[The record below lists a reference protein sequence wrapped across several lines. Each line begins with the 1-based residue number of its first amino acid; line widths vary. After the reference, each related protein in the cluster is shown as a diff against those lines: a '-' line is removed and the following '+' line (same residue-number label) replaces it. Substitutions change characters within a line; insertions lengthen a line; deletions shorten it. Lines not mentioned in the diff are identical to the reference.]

1 MFYRSGR
8 LRGLG
13 RNLDLPLTIA
23 TVLAALF
30 GLLMIASAGG
40 TRYVVIQSAAFLV
53 GVGGVVALMILDY
66 QYLSQIAL
74 HLYLVAI
81 GLLVLVLI
89 PGLGDVQNGAR
100 SWFDLGFFNLQPAE
114 LAKIVFIITFS
125 KHLAETEHQLHR
137 FSVVLKLLLHLGSF
151 CVLILLQPDF
161 GTAMVFVAIALVLL
175 FCAGIG
181 WKYIL
186 GGLGLG
192 AITFPLAW
200 FFFLQD
206 YQKNRILTLFQPELD
221 PTGAGY
227 HVMQSKIA
235 VGSGR
240 IFGTGLFKG
249 SSQVN
254 NLLPERHTDFIFSA
268 VCEELGMLGGVL
280 VILLLSFLIIRCIY
294 IGINARNRLG
304 TYMCVGVAS
313 MFLFQVFENVGMCL
327 GIFPVTGIT
336 LPFFS
341 YGGSSMLTSMLA
353 VGLVLNIRW
362 RSRPIHF

>member
-13 RNLDLPLTIA
+13 RNLDIPLVCL

-30 GLLMIASAGG
+30 GLLMIASTGG
-40 TRYVVIQSAAFLV
+40 TRYVIIQSAAFLV
-53 GVGGVVALMILDY
+53 GIAGVVALMILDY
-66 QYLSQIAL
+66 QYLAQISL
-74 HLYLVAI
+74 HLYLAAI
-81 GLLVLVLI
+81 ALLVLVLI

-125 KHLAETEHQLHR
+125 KHLAETEHQLDR
-137 FSVVLKLLLHLGSF
+137 PKTVLKLLLHLGSF
-151 CVLILLQPDF
+151 CFLILLQPDF
-161 GTAMVFVAIALVLL
+161 GTAMVFVVIALVLL
-175 FCAGIG
+175 FCAGIN

-186 GGLGLG
+186 GGIGLG
-192 AITFPLAW
+192 AAAFPLLW
-200 FFFLQD
+200 FFVLQD
-206 YQKNRILTLFQPELD
+206 YQKNRIITLFHPEMD
-221 PTGAGY
+221 PTGSGY
-227 HVMQSKIA
+227 HVLQSKIA
-235 VGSGR
+235 VGSGK

-268 VCEELGMLGGVL
+268 ICEELGMLGALLAL
-280 VILLLSFLIIRCIY
+280 VILTLLIIRCLY
-294 IGINARNRLG
+294 IGIHARNRLG
-304 TYMCVGVAS
+304 TLIATGVAA
-313 MFLFQVFENVGMCL
+313 MLLFQVFENIGMCL

-353 VGLVLNIRW
+353 IGLVLNIRW